1 MGWLRSGLPFPV
13 SCLALVW
20 VAGCGSLKVLQK
32 PTCFSDYLSLS
43 TCEWQLDQ
51 ALECRATLHLFYQ
64 LLFNPDPYEESHV
77 CVPENSAAAACV
89 CHMGLENLVTSDTYQ
104 LDLWAGRQLL
114 WRYNFTPSQHVKA
127 RAPVN
132 LTLST
137 NVSSGWLLSWSNLY
151 PPWNYLHN
159 RLTYQVHVASESQP
173 EHVKVYNVTYKE
185 TTLHLE
191 ARDLASGVTYTA
203 RVRALAQ
210 LDGSTWSA
218 WSPGATWE
226 NYYGQPLE
234 QRLKMGL
241 VIACFVVALVCLSCY
256 CSVTRIKREW
266 WDQIPNPACSPAV
279 AIVIQGPQ
287 VSAWEKRPRGQ
298 QPGKCPHWKTCLTKL
313 LPCLLEHG
321 VKKDEDLPKAARN
334 RALNG
339 PGKSAWSPVEVSK
352 TVLLPE
358 TISVVRCVELFEAPR
373 KAEEEDEEEEEEED
387 EEEGEKDF
395 GTSVESGQGFTD
407 GREGIAARL
416 TESLLLGLL
425 GAEEGGPRVR
435 GCPRHGLLVTHQPG
449 ALDLPAPPGTCGRQ
463 RCKLDT
469 AVSRSAPQLR
479 RCRLPPLS
487 LQQAARPRPLSGQGR
502 EGVSSSVAAAPWWPE
517 LAQRLAP
524 SWARIQAA
532 EAGGHR
538 PHLSSLR
545 SPMGGVPWVLG
556 GPDCCTPPRLY
567 NGNIGARLK
576 LQTLLSASPESGA
589 PWTHPRTAA
598 SGTQPCT
605 PESTQSQR

>member
-1 MGWLRSGLPFPV
+1 MIRLVTVPPTAPLPSQSENKQAVTSLDVEDPPILLCTAVLHFSVADTPQTYGMFCSRALASSPGCCVHSTWRQRLPMGWLRSGLPFPV

-387 EEEGEKDF
+387 EEEG
-395 GTSVESGQGFTD
+395 
-407 GREGIAARL
+407 
-416 TESLLLGLL
+416 LLEEHKTALPFPPAPGSAHSSSQAPKGVGLL
-425 GAEEGGPRVR
+425 PAGSPSARV
-435 GCPRHGLLVTHQPG
+435 
-449 ALDLPAPPGTCGRQ
+449 
-463 RCKLDT
+463 
-469 AVSRSAPQLR
+469 S
-479 RCRLPPLS
+479 
-487 LQQAARPRPLSGQGR
+487 
-502 EGVSSSVAAAPWWPE
+502 
-517 LAQRLAP
+517 
-524 SWARIQAA
+524 
-532 EAGGHR
+532 
-538 PHLSSLR
+538 
-545 SPMGGVPWVLG
+545 
-556 GPDCCTPPRLY
+556 
-567 NGNIGARLK
+567 
-576 LQTLLSASPESGA
+576 
-589 PWTHPRTAA
+589 
-598 SGTQPCT
+598 
-605 PESTQSQR
+605 